1 MVAISSEIEQLIAGR
16 PLIANLASAV
26 ESRPHVAPLWYH
38 YDEGTIRFTTAGKKV
53 RNVRRNPRVAV
64 AIQEDD
70 GGHPEWMV
78 LFEGEATV
86 VDDVAGI
93 KQGTRN
99 VYEPY
104 LGTETSEWDAFWRKQ
119 VTDPDDERFVIEV
132 DIHSVASK
140 RF

>member
-1 MVAISSEIEQLIAGR
+1 MVAIPSEIEQLVAGR
-16 PLIANLASAV
+16 PLIANLATAV
-26 ESRPHVAPLWYH
+26 ESQPHVTPVWYQ
-38 YDEGTIRFTTAGKKV
+38 YDDGTIRFTTAGKKV

-64 AIQEDD
+64 SIQEDT

-86 VDDVAGI
+86 IDGEAGI
-93 KQGTRN
+93 KRWTRA

-104 LGTETSEWDAFWRKQ
+104 LGEDPDEWDAFWRKQ
-119 VTDPDDERFVIEV
+119 ITDPDDERFVIEV
-132 DIHSVASK
+132 DIDSVASK